1 MTKKLSDI
9 PAQPAGLLETIGA
22 LAPDE
27 AAKSAG
33 QGMEQGAN
41 GRQGAPGGAVRAP
54 VSGDRRGGGSTLG
67 ALDVGR
73 YLRAYGVAYKEK
85 PGRRGAT
92 LYCLDHCLF
101 HPSHGPNE
109 ASIVS
114 APGEPLRYQCF
125 HPKCES
131 YTWRDARAKI
141 SGDDSLARFCEGY
154 RARRPRPA
162 GGGGA
167 SAPGAAKPADK
178 PQGDDSPTGGQAD
191 GDRRDPVSCS
201 LVCTTLVDV
210 DAPRV
215 PPPNEVDKW
224 SFFTPGAK
232 SGTMKFVPRLLADY
246 LGTYLEPIVC
256 TAKQFWR
263 YKEGVWRP
271 FPRSQV
277 AQVAVHCLQD
287 QGNPN
292 RINSAIEL
300 LEMLVNQEEDQW
312 PEHDGW
318 VNCRNGMLDLEGL
331 FAGRD
336 LDRLLQPH
344 HHKYGSRT
352 QIAAAFDPDQLPDD
366 FLRVVQEI
374 FPGKAQAGKIQLLQ
388 EAFGYAIW
396 PSCRYETAFFLYGAG
411 ANGKGTVCDALTA
424 MVGAENV
431 SSLSMRDLQ
440 DKFRT
445 HFLQSKLV
453 NYSSENPERESLET
467 EVFKKAVSGEL
478 IPAEKKYGELFQFK
492 PYCKFFFSFNTVPVI
507 QDRSYG
513 FSRRVVLLEFKE
525 QFDKRRADTSI
536 REEKIYEWRDAVF
549 TWALA
554 GLARLRARNYFFEDT
569 TIEDEKSAFMGQ
581 LNPVLEFAKQC
592 LEFGPAYREHS
603 ADIYKK
609 YTSWCGD
616 NGLKALSQIRFNEQL
631 QVNFREIKKTRDS
644 STRRHLFTGVHLVV
658 ETIGATPGAPFT

>member
-1 MTKKLSDI
+1 MAKKLIDI
-9 PAQPAGLLETIGA
+9 PAQPAGLLETLGA
-22 LAPDE
+22 MAPAE
-27 AAKSAG
+27 ALKGAG
-33 QGMEQGAN
+33 PGMGRGEN
-41 GRQGAPGGAVRAP
+41 GRPGASGGAARAPGGGDQRA
-54 VSGDRRGGGSTLG
+54 GGSTLG

-73 YLRAYGVAYKEK
+73 YLQAYGVAYTEK

-92 LYCLDHCLF
+92 LYCLEQCVF

-125 HPKCES
+125 HPKCEQ

-141 SGDDSLARFCEGY
+141 SGDDSLARFCAGY
-154 RARRPRPA
+154 RARRQASRRQRPD
-162 GGGGA
+162 G
-167 SAPGAAKPADK
+167 PADK
-178 PQGDDSPTGGQAD
+178 SAATDNAPGETGG
-191 GDRRDPVSCS
+191 GRRDRVSCS
-201 LVCTTLVDV
+201 LVCTTIVEV

-224 SFFTPGAK
+224 SFFVPGAK

-263 YKEGVWRP
+263 YKAGVWRP

-300 LEMLVNQEEDQW
+300 LEMLVNQEEEQW

-331 FAGRD
+331 FSGVD
-336 LDRLLQPH
+336 LDRLLKPH

-366 FLRVVQEI
+366 FLRVVQDI
-374 FPGKAQAGKIQLLQ
+374 FPGEKEAGKIQLLQ

-396 PSCRYETAFFLYGAG
+396 PSCRYETAFFLYGSG

-424 MVGAENV
+424 MVGPENV

-513 FSRRVVLLEFKE
+513 FSRRVVLLEFKQ
-525 QFDKRRADTSI
+525 QFDKARADTSI

-554 GLARLRARNYFFEDT
+554 GLSRLRGRNYFYEDD
-569 TIEDEKSAFMGQ
+569 TIEDEKAAFMGQ

-592 LEFGPAYREHS
+592 LEFDPVYWEHS
-603 ADIYKK
+603 AEIYKK

-631 QVNFREIKKTRDS
+631 QVNFRQIHKTRDT
-644 STRRHLFTGVHLVV
+644 STRRHIFKGVHLVS
-658 ETIGATPGAPFT
+658 ETIGAVPGAPLT